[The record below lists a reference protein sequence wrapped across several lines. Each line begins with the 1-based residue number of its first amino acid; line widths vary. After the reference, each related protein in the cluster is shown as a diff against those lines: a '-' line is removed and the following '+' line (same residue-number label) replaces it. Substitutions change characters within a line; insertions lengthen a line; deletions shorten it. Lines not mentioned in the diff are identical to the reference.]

1 MDENNY
7 ENTTHHDH
15 YDHYHYEDCFLCR
28 HPFLKALLTWL
39 LTLLGAFL
47 AFYVVT
53 DWHYKRML
61 DPMVQMRRMDRMIQK
76 EEHQMHRMF
85 DKEIGREKALERKAG
100 DIIQVEK
107 TDDVYKIIVDL
118 KPFNNDERNVKV
130 TREGETLTVG
140 VAGEIKKHSKDLIIN
155 LTQRFI
161 FPDNADLD
169 DMSKFKEGN
178 KYYIVVPIK
187 G

>member
-7 ENTTHHDH
+7 ENNVTHNHHDH
-15 YDHYHYEDCFLCR
+15 YDDCFLCK
-28 HPFLKALLTWL
+28 HPMMKLLLMWL

-61 DPMVQMRRMDRMIQK
+61 DPMVQMRRMDRMIQR
-76 EEHQMHRMF
+76 EEHQMHKMF
-85 DKEIGREKALERKAG
+85 NKEIGKERLMESRAG
-100 DIIQVEK
+100 EIIQVEK
-107 TDDVYKIIVDL
+107 TEDVYKIIIDL

-140 VAGEIKKHSKDLIIN
+140 VAGEIKKHSKDLIVH
-155 LTQRFI
+155 LTQKFI

-169 DMSKFKEGN
+169 DMSKFKEGS
-178 KYYIVVPIK
+178 KYYIVVPIRE
-187 G
+187 